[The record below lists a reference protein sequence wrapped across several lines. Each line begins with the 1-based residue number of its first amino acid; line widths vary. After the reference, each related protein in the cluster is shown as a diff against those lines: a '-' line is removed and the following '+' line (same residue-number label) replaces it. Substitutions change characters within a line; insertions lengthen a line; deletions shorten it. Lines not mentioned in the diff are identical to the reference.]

1 MNTSFQSHNI
11 FLFSIY
17 KKGFQHR
24 VIIIISFSRHRL
36 NNAMFFKCIPKI
48 VMFLIRGAIN
58 QERLVNF
65 LKAFNSIRELCSKL
79 GLNTKSKEAISL
91 IFISKIDNK

>member
-1 MNTSFQSHNI
+1 
-11 FLFSIY
+11 
-17 KKGFQHR
+17 
-24 VIIIISFSRHRL
+24 
-36 NNAMFFKCIPKI
+36 MFFKCIPKI

-79 GLNTKSKEAISL
+79 GLNTKS
-91 IFISKIDNK
+91 